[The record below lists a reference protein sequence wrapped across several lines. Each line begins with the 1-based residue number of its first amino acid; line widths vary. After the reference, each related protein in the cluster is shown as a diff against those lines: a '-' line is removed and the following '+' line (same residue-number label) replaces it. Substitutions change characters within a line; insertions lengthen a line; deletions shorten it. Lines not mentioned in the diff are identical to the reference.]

1 MAEKTSPCRPPISI
15 CCGSWP
21 PTPGRLWTATP
32 LLKNLRGVTY
42 DGMDRSVDV
51 AISRL
56 RKKLLDNATEPYRI
70 KTVRNKGYLFAPH
83 AWDN

>member
-1 MAEKTSPCRPPISI
+1 
-15 CCGSWP
+15 
-21 PTPGRLWTATP
+21 
-32 LLKNLRGVTY
+32 TY

-70 KTVRNKGYLFAPH
+70 KTVRNKGYLFAPPMLAENH
-83 AWDN
+83 THSVPRADDDWRSFLIGNARSFRQALLAYRDGARI